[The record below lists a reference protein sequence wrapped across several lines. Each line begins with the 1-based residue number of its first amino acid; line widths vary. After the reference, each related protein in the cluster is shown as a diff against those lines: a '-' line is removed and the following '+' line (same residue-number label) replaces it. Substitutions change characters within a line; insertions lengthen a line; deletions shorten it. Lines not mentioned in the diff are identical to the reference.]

1 LPWTWPDQTVMTFPM
16 VQTHDHNHHVS
27 GLILA
32 AGASRRMGRP
42 KQLLRI
48 KGKSMVAL
56 AAEAFMSAGISE
68 IVVVTGHFRK
78 RVERELE
85 NYPVRCVL
93 NPCPHSQ
100 MIDSVRVGLEGLSV
114 TASGCLILPVDCA
127 LVSAKIVKALVKLHW
142 QFPERIIRP
151 HSGKRGGH
159 PVLIPRSFFTQASQV
174 KTLRELFRNG
184 NHRPL
189 DVQLKDRWAFFDMD
203 TPEHYQMALKL
214 LENSRKPNVR

>member
-1 LPWTWPDQTVMTFPM
+1 MTFPM
-16 VQTHDHNHHVS
+16 VLIRDHNHHVS

-32 AGASRRMGRP
+32 AGASSRMGRP

-48 KGKSMVAL
+48 RGKTMVAQ

-68 IVVVTGHFRK
+68 IVVVTGHFRM
-78 RVERELE
+78 RVERELKS
-85 NYPVRCVL
+85 YPVRCVL
-93 NPCPHSQ
+93 SPCPNSQ

-127 LVSAKIVKALVKLHW
+127 LVSAETVKALVKLHW
-142 QFPERIIRP
+142 QFPEKIIRP

-159 PVLIPRSFFTQASQV
+159 PVLIPRSFISQVSQV
-174 KTLRELFRNG
+174 KTLRELFQNG
-184 NHRPL
+184 NHKPL
-189 DVQLKDRWAFFDMD
+189 DVLVEDRWAFFDMD
-203 TPEHYQMALKL
+203 TPKDYQRALKL

>member
-1 LPWTWPDQTVMTFPM
+1 MARSNWYDFSM
-16 VQTHDHNHHVS
+16 VQIHDHNHHVS

-32 AGASRRMGRP
+32 AGASSRMGRP

-85 NYPVRCVL
+85 SYPARCVL
-93 NPCPHSQ
+93 NPFPHSQ

-127 LVSAKIVKALVKLHW
+127 LVSAETVKALVKLHW
-142 QFPERIIRP
+142 QFPERVIRP

-159 PVLIPRSFFTQASQV
+159 PVLIPRSFFSQVSQV
-174 KTLRELFRNG
+174 KTLRELFKNG
-184 NHRPL
+184 SHRPL
-189 DVQLKDRWAFFDMD
+189 DVPVEDRWAFFDID
-203 TPEHYQMALKL
+203 TPEDYQSALKL
-214 LENSRKPNVR
+214 LENSRKPNGR